1 MTLKNVPLYSYVN
14 ACVEIFQI
22 YIILF
27 FSSLFES
34 PLNSENTNYI
44 KF

>member
-1 MTLKNVPLYSYVN
+1 MTLKNVPLYFHVN

-27 FSSLFES
+27 FSSLFIS
-34 PLNSENTNYI
+34 PLSSENIKYI